1 MLAISIFQM
10 QLLGQENTPAT
21 SNTGTVTMHWLLAT
35 LQLSDSASTPMVRA
49 IEGASNYGTSGQ
61 ILTSNGND
69 APSWQDAGSVAVGG
83 ASAISMN
90 DNVKINFWQ

>member
-1 MLAISIFQM
+1 
-10 QLLGQENTPAT
+10 
-21 SNTGTVTMHWLLAT
+21 
-35 LQLSDSASTPMVRA
+35 MVRA

-90 DNVKINFWQ
+90 DNVKINFGNSSDLQIYHNGTNLSKTAQVSYCLGPRPAKIA